1 MKTINPYLSFC
12 PSLKSKDL
20 PKSLKSM
27 PKYIEKHTKK
37 EILVELSKLKS
48 FWLDVKA
55 DHDSQGEFSHA
66 VAMDYLGSLKDIWVS
81 KLTPFKNTDDFQ
93 VKELFEKSKRI
104 YAKMTIFLEQYIEP
118 VTLDEVTK
126 IESDLKQIIEDILK
140 SRRSQ
145 SSPRN
150 LEKTEL
156 KKYLKRVIDRL
167 GLAQKTHNPSITNKV
182 KDVDKKLNLI
192 ITNDHLYV

>member
-1 MKTINPYLSFC
+1 
-12 PSLKSKDL
+12 
-20 PKSLKSM
+20 M